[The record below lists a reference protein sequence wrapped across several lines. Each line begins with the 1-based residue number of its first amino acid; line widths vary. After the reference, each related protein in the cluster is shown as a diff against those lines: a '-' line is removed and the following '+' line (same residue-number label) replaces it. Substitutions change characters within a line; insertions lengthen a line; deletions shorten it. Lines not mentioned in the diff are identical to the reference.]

1 MGFGFSLME
10 AIFPI
15 MFITIFVIVI
25 GGFIFAAVRGVSTWS
40 KNNSSPVLTVEAT
53 VATKRTNVSHHH
65 NNNNTMHSSS
75 STSYYVTFQVESG
88 DRIEL
93 QVDGREYGMLVEGD
107 KGKLTFQGTRYK
119 EFLRN

>member
-25 GGFIFAAVRGVSTWS
+25 GGFIFTAVRGVSTWS

-53 VATKRTNVSHHH
+53 VATKRTNLSHHH
-65 NNNNTMHSSS
+65 NNNNNMHSSS

>member
-25 GGFIFAAVRGVSTWS
+25 GGFIFTAVRGVSTWS